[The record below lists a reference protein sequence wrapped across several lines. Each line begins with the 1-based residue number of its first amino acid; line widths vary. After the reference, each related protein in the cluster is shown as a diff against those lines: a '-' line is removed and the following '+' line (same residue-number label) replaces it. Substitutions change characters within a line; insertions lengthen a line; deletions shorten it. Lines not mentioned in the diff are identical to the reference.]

1 MVAFG
6 ETSFLVRENA
16 CSRWSCEDIFPY
28 QLSLPKLFRSTCQTS
43 PGCYCFVT
51 CSSLYADSFLL
62 HHIHGSECPSC
73 PNPQTIVSPL
83 QDENLYL
90 TWALRSSDL
99 HLLQCKGSTLFTTI
113 TIQIQAT
120 ETYFRLTAPIIY
132 RQNLTVPNWRRH
144 KPTASDNRHER
155 HLKLRERRKES
166 PETTAIQVMSLITL
180 VTSNLKQN
188 NKLATNW
195 H

>member
-1 MVAFG
+1 MPQK
-6 ETSFLVRENA
+6 
-16 CSRWSCEDIFPY
+16 CST
-28 QLSLPKLFRSTCQTS
+28 LLFIMNSTCQGTLEQEQYYS
-43 PGCYCFVT
+43 ILT
-51 CSSLYADSFLL
+51 RD
-62 HHIHGSECPSC
+62 
-73 PNPQTIVSPL
+73 
-83 QDENLYL
+83 NLAFAKKKHEKKTRYDLALDYIYKGAKKLIL
-90 TWALRSSDL
+90 TWALRSSDV

-132 RQNLTVPNWRRH
+132 RQKLTVPNWRRH
-144 KPTASDNRHER
+144 KPTASDNRHAR